1 MVKTGLNRSV
11 VHAASRWRPPPE
23 PDWTARGA
31 QPAQPPDSHSEGDSA
46 PLLASR
52 SPMHFGD
59 VLRQGGVHRG
69 RAGLAQPAAL
79 PDLQQIRPRTT
90 LRLLPQRL
98 LLLPQHLLAV
108 QQPDIGQTGKV
119 LAVDLLAI
127 KLHAQKH
134 QQVNARKGLVG
145 LLLQPGLAGV
155 FGGIGFATHRLFT
168 CTAPSPTECGCSQQ

>member
-1 MVKTGLNRSV
+1 
-11 VHAASRWRPPPE
+11 
-23 PDWTARGA
+23 
-31 QPAQPPDSHSEGDSA
+31 
-46 PLLASR
+46 
-52 SPMHFGD
+52 MHFGD

-119 LAVDLLAI
+119 RISAIVDAQISLIVDAVSA
-127 KLHAQKH
+127 
-134 QQVNARKGLVG
+134 
-145 LLLQPGLAGV
+145 
-155 FGGIGFATHRLFT
+155 
-168 CTAPSPTECGCSQQ
+168 